1 MKLTLTKLASLYLIS
16 LLVACSGGSNE
27 EEPPV
32 SDLPEN
38 RAPIA
43 LISLVNNSVQQGD
56 VIVIDGT
63 QSNDPDSDSI
73 SYQWQVIAP
82 DGSALVMTSHNT
94 QIEFVANDIG
104 IYDVSLTVT
113 DDKSAEGKASLPVT
127 AVEKSQMVAVISTAD
142 SVKQG
147 DTVTVSGISSELY
160 KATDFNWQ
168 ITQKPTSSLTQLSSL
183 TTVETYFN
191 ADKAGEYKVKLTLTD
206 VDGAVATVE
215 KVITAD
221 SIIVNSAPT
230 VTINTTQVQVE
241 ANAELKLSGS
251 ASDPDD
257 DELSFLWQVI
267 KQPDNS
273 QFTLSDET
281 TNVATFS
288 SNHYGDFIAELTVSD
303 GATSVQKSHTFSV
316 TAVNV
321 APIAAINFNQYS
333 VTQGENI
340 TLYGV
345 GVDPDGDGSN
355 GSLTYKWQLMSKP
368 VGSVTEMTN
377 TSSQNG
383 NLHLDK
389 EGDYLISLEVSDH
402 SLTSEPATKLI
413 RAAINHPP
421 VIQPVAIPDNVTA
434 GNPISLTVNATDVE
448 GAAMTYQWEVT
459 DKPAGANP
467 VFSNSAAATT
477 EFTPDIA
484 GWYTLEVNAHDGI
497 QWAEIAHTFI
507 IIVN

>member
-1 MKLTLTKLASLYLIS
+1 MRLTLTKLASLYLIS
-16 LLVACSGGSNE
+16 LLAACSGGEKPS
-27 EEPPV
+27 V
-32 SDLPEN
+32 EN

-43 LISLVNNSVQQGD
+43 SISLVNNLVQQSD
-56 VIVIDGT
+56 VVVIDGS
-63 QSNDPDSDSI
+63 QSNDPDNDSI
-73 SYQWQVIAP
+73 GYQWTVNAP
-82 DGSALVMTSHNT
+82 DGSALVMTSNNS

-113 DDKSAEGKASLPVT
+113 DENSAEGKTGLQLTV
-127 AVEKSQMVAVISTAD
+127 VEKSQMLAVISIAD

-147 DTVTVSGISSELY
+147 DTVTVSGENSELY
-160 KATDFNWQ
+160 KTTNFNWE
-168 ITQKPTSSLTQLSSL
+168 IIQKPVSSLAQLSS
-183 TTVETYFN
+183 VSAIETYFN
-191 ADKAGEYKVKLTLTD
+191 ADKVGEYKVKLILTD
-206 VDGAVATVE
+206 IDGAVVTAE
-215 KVITAD
+215 EIITAD
-221 SIIVNSAPT
+221 SIVVNSAPT
-230 VTINTTQVQVE
+230 VIINTTQVQVE
-241 ANAELKLSGS
+241 ANKLLTLSSS
-251 ASDPDD
+251 ASDPDS
-257 DELSFLWQVI
+257 DELIFIWQVI

-273 QFTLSDET
+273 QFTLGDAT
-281 TNVATFS
+281 TNEATFS
-288 SNHYGDFIAELTVSD
+288 SNYYGEFIAELTVSD
-303 GATSVQKSHTFSV
+303 GVTSVKKSHSFSV
-316 TAVNV
+316 IAVNV
-321 APIAAINFNQYS
+321 APIAAINFNQFS

-340 TLYGV
+340 TLYGI
-345 GVDPDGDGSN
+345 GVDPDGDESN

-434 GNPISLTVNATDVE
+434 GDPISLTVNATDAE
-448 GAAMTYQWEVT
+448 GAAMTYKWEVT
-459 DKPAGANP
+459 DKPTDANP
-467 VFSNSAAATT
+467 VFSNSASATT
-477 EFTPDIA
+477 DFTPNIA
-484 GWYTLEVNAHDGI
+484 GWYTLKVNAHDGI

>member
-1 MKLTLTKLASLYLIS
+1 MRLTLTKLVSLYLIS
-16 LLVACSGGSNE
+16 LLVACSGGDK
-27 EEPPV
+27 PPV
-32 SDLPEN
+32 SGFTEN
-38 RAPIA
+38 KAPIA
-43 LISLVNNSVQQGD
+43 SISLVNNLVQQGD
-56 VIVIDGT
+56 VVVIDGT
-63 QSNDPDSDSI
+63 QSNDPDDDSI
-73 SYQWQVIAP
+73 NYQWKVNAP
-82 DGSALVMTSHNT
+82 DGSALAQITNNT
-94 QIEFVANDIG
+94 KIEFIAKVIG
-104 IYDVSLTVT
+104 TYEVSLTVT
-113 DDKSAEGKASLPVT
+113 DDKSAEGKASLQVT
-127 AVEKSQMVAVISTAD
+127 VVEKSQMLAVISTAD

-147 DTVTVSGISSELY
+147 DTVTVSGENSELF
-160 KATDFNWQ
+160 KTTNFNWE
-168 ITQKPTSSLTQLSSL
+168 IIEKPVSSLAKLSSL
-183 TTVETYFN
+183 SSVETYFN
-191 ADKAGEYKVKLTLTD
+191 ADKVGDYKVKLTLTD
-206 VDGAVATVE
+206 IDGAIVTAE
-215 KVITAD
+215 EIITAD
-221 SIIVNSAPT
+221 SIIVNSVPT
-230 VTINTTQVQVE
+230 VRINTTQVKVE
-241 ANAELKLSGS
+241 ANIALTLSGS
-251 ASDPDD
+251 ASDPDG
-257 DELSFLWQVI
+257 DELSFVWQVI

-273 QFTLSDET
+273 QFTLSDAT
-281 TNVATFS
+281 TNEATFS
-288 SNHYGDFIAELTVSD
+288 SNYYGEFIAELTVSD
-303 GATSVQKSHTFSV
+303 GVTSVKKSHTFSV

-434 GNPISLTVNATDVE
+434 GNQISLTVNATDVE